1 MLILGISGSKR
12 SGKDTFALYV
22 KDEME
27 KMGKTVT
34 VAAWADLLKKSA
46 YESLGI
52 AKDSKYKFYS
62 AWANSFKQNHT
73 LQIVNEEG
81 QVIHEISGREYLQR
95 FGTEAHRDIFSEDFW
110 IEQLWAA
117 NDFSDTDVVIITDCR
132 YDNEA
137 RNILKN
143 DGFVIKINNPKAD
156 LGEDSH
162 ASEQG
167 IDSLLVNFQ
176 IDNDSSLEELEEK
189 AVALTQEILTF

>member
-34 VAAWADLLKKSA
+34 IAAWADLLKKSA

-52 AKDSKYKFYS
+52 AKGSKYKFYS

-73 LQIVNEEG
+73 LQIVNDEG

-95 FGTEAHRDIFSEDFW
+95 FGTEAHRDIFNEDFW

-137 RNILKN
+137 RNILNN

-156 LGEDSH
+156 SGEDSH

-167 IDSLLVNFQ
+167 IDSLLINFQ
-176 IDNDSSLEELEEK
+176 VDNDSSLEELEEK